1 MSKSKLIGLC
11 VAAAF
16 VAAPATVQATPLK
29 IVNVTA
35 PDVNCV
41 FDPSCKL
48 AVTDSLGDIVIPAV
62 TGKAI
67 LQSRTF
73 SGAAGAPGDGLTGYD
88 YRVDLTQASTEG
100 EAAGCVTDMTV
111 DFGPATQLQYNKVGP
126 NDDVYVVTKGG
137 LGSVGLLSADL
148 MDNKITFI
156 FERPVC
162 PASEGNKGATSY
174 FFGLASKGTPT
185 ATMVSVSVAGVLP
198 QDVKGRSASH

>member
-29 IVNVTA
+29 IVDVTA

-48 AVTDSLGDIVIPAV
+48 PVTDSLGDIVIPAV

-88 YRVDLTQASTEG
+88 YRVNLTQASTDG

-111 DFGPATQLQYNKVGP
+111 DFGPVSKLQYNKAGP
-126 NDDVYVVTKGG
+126 DDDVYVVTKGG
-137 LGSVGLLSADL
+137 LGSVGLLSAEFYGQQDHL
-148 MDNKITFI
+148 
-156 FERPVC
+156 RLR
-162 PASEGNKGATSY
+162 A
-174 FFGLASKGTPT
+174 
-185 ATMVSVSVAGVLP
+185 AGMP
-198 QDVKGRSASH
+198 GIRRQ